1 MKPFLRPTSRAR
13 LAPAGWVSEQ
23 AGEWAGREV
32 EVVYDPRRHEVVLF
46 RNDPGDT
53 ARSDLAEAGY
63 RHYASDGHQEMWVRD
78 TAPEAAGVGRQR
90 STPGPEAPA
99 QGRRPDLSVVAGGG
113 RGL

>member
-1 MKPFLRPTSRAR
+1 VKPFLRPTSRAR
-13 LAPAGWVSEQ
+13 LAPAGWVSER
-23 AGEWAGREV
+23 AGGWAGREV

-63 RHYASDGHQEMWVRD
+63 RRYASDGHQEMWVRER
-78 TAPEAAGVGRQR
+78 APESHGVGR
-90 STPGPEAPA
+90 STPSPTKA
-99 QGRRPDLSVVAGGG
+99 QGGRPDLSVVAGGA

>member
-13 LAPAGWVSEQ
+13 LAPVGWVSER

-63 RHYASDGHQEMWVRD
+63 RRYASNGHQEMWVRD
-78 TAPEAAGVGRQR
+78 TAPETAAVGLQT
-90 STPGPEAPA
+90 STPSPTKA
-99 QGRRPDLSVVAGGG
+99 QGGRPDLSVVGGGG

>member
-1 MKPFLRPTSRAR
+1 
-13 LAPAGWVSEQ
+13 VSER

-63 RHYASDGHQEMWVRD
+63 RRYASDGHQEMWVRD
-78 TAPEAAGVGRQR
+78 RALESAGMGR
-90 STPGPEAPA
+90 STPSPTKT
-99 QGRRPDLSVVAGGG
+99 QGGRPHLSVVAGGG

>member
-13 LAPAGWVSEQ
+13 LAPAGWVSER

-32 EVVYDPRRHEVVLF
+32 EVVYDPSRHQVVLF

-53 ARSDLAEAGY
+53 ARAELAEGGY
-63 RHYASDGHQEMWVRD
+63 RRYASDGHQEMWVRD
-78 TAPEAAGVGRQR
+78 TAPDAPGVGRP
-90 STPGPEAPA
+90 TPAPVQGPRPA
-99 QGRRPDLSVVAGGG
+99 LSVVGGG